1 MPITNLPDET
11 DGIQISIQSFISNA
25 TPETIFHKILFT
37 LWYIWKARNDYH
49 FNRKQWTSARV
60 HQAVSAHMDSLNQA
74 ALIQQPLYQSYTI
87 HQDISL
93 EEGMAT
99 LSAGTTS
106 RYPQQQQSTPT
117 STDRCE
123 ASHTVQIRDA
133 HLALH
138 TSPLQPL
145 QQVCNVQTQLH
156 VAKLS
161 TDRFLPWVQH
171 SKLMSL
177 HLLTTRKVPH
187 HKVFFLHKLCLP
199 KKKNKE
205 RSQKVSGKL
214 ACLVVSVQAWDGKNK
229 YSKAPKVVLCC
240 F

>member
-1 MPITNLPDET
+1 
-11 DGIQISIQSFISNA
+11 
-25 TPETIFHKILFT
+25 
-37 LWYIWKARNDYH
+37 
-49 FNRKQWTSARV
+49 
-60 HQAVSAHMDSLNQA
+60 MDSLNQA
-74 ALIQQPLYQSYTI
+74 ALIQQPLYQSYTS

-133 HLALH
+133 HLAH
-138 TSPLQPL
+138 ITASTTTAGMQ
-145 QQVCNVQTQLH
+145 CANTTARRQTQH
-156 VAKLS
+156 RPVPAMGA
-161 TDRFLPWVQH
+161 TQQANVPPP
-171 SKLMSL
+171 
-177 HLLTTRKVPH
+177 PH
-187 HKVFFLHKLCLP
+187 HSESTTSQSFFLHKLCLP